1 MGLKIMRMRFRNR
14 ENKET
19 INGHCGLACRKC
31 GGKGA
36 RLRFAG
42 FGARSQPSF
51 TSADAASRCSAGLR
65 RLALVGNP
73 NVGKSVIF
81 GELTGRYAVVSNYP
95 GTTVEVSRG
104 QGLIG
109 GRLYDI
115 TDTPGINSLTP
126 LSEDERVTRD
136 WLLHNRP
143 EAVLQVAD
151 AKNMRRNIILSLQL
165 AEMALPMVMALNM
178 QDEAHSRGIDVD
190 ASALQNALGI
200 RVVPTVAVEG
210 SGLQELKRALV
221 APSKSSLIVDYD
233 QRIEDALSEFE
244 SILGRSDGA
253 MLEDKCGVTLRS
265 LGLMYL
271 CGDPWLTEWL
281 GSNYGTGKM
290 EQLEALAQEV
300 RTAYNRSL
308 DYIIAEQRLK
318 VADGI
323 INRVV
328 SRRTATQSLGER
340 LGDLTT
346 RPLTGIPIFLAVVYL
361 IFKLVGQFGA
371 GTLVNL
377 IETDLFGNHI
387 LPWLSA
393 IIKDHVPWPLLQ
405 DALMG
410 KYGLISMGLTY
421 AIAIVMPIVGTFFL
435 AFGLLEDSG
444 YLPRLTVMANRIFR
458 LIGLNGKAVL
468 PMVLGLGCATMA
480 TLTTRILDSKKE
492 RLIATILLALGIPC
506 SAQLGVMLGMI
517 SWLSAGALV
526 FVMTV
531 VAFQLFLVGWLASII
546 LPGERADFIQ
556 ELSPIRWPQIS
567 NIVWKTL
574 LRVKWFLAEAVPYFL
589 AGTFLLFILDATGG
603 LASIIRLSAP
613 VISGLLGLPDRAV
626 EFFILGFMRRD
637 YGAAGL
643 YALARQGILTRH
655 QMIVSLVTITLF
667 VPCIAN
673 FFIIIKERGLTTA
686 LAIVAFILPY
696 AVLNG
701 WLVRLILSIGV
712 IPL

>member
-1 MGLKIMRMRFRNR
+1 MRIWGGK
-14 ENKET
+14 NKGT
-19 INGHCGLACRKC
+19 IEGHCGFNCRKC
-31 GGKGA
+31 HAGGTKAQRHRGTKGSGP
-36 RLRFAG
+36 FAG
-42 FGARSQPSF
+42 QAQRRKGGEL
-51 TSADAASRCSAGLR
+51 CSAGLR

-104 QGLIG
+104 HGLIDG
-109 GRLYDI
+109 HVYDI

-151 AKNMRRNIILSLQL
+151 AKNMYRTIMLSLQL
-165 AEMALPMVMALNM
+165 AEMGMPMVMALNM
-178 QDEAHSRGIDVD
+178 QDEARNRGIEVD
-190 ASALQNALGI
+190 AAALQSALGI
-200 RVVPTVAVEG
+200 KVIPTVAVEG
-210 SGLQELKRALV
+210 SGLQELRRAV
-221 APSKSSLIVDYD
+221 ATASRAGVAIEYD
-233 QRIEDALSEFE
+233 QHIEDALSEFE
-244 SILGRSDGA
+244 SILASPDGA
-253 MLEDKCGVTLRS
+253 SVSIDSPGVTLRS

-271 CGDPWLTEWL
+271 CGDPWLAEWL
-281 GSNYGTGKM
+281 GSNYGSDKM
-290 EQLEALAQEV
+290 ERLEDLAQGV
-300 RTAYNRSL
+300 RAAYNRPL
-308 DYIIAEQRLK
+308 DYVIAQCRLK
-318 VADGI
+318 AADDIVKRIVTRGA
-323 INRVV
+323 
-328 SRRTATQSLGER
+328 ATENIGQW

-346 RPLTGIPIFLAVVYL
+346 RPLTGIPIFLAVIYL
-361 IFKLVGQFGA
+361 VFKLVGQFGA
-371 GTLVNL
+371 GTLVDL
-377 IETDLFGNHI
+377 IETNLFGNHI

-393 IIKDHVPWPLLQ
+393 VIKGHLPWPLLQ
-405 DALMG
+405 DALIG

-444 YLPRLTVMANRIFR
+444 YLPRLTVMANRVFR

-480 TLTTRILDSKKE
+480 TLTTRILDSRKE

-506 SAQLGVMLGMI
+506 SAQLGVMLGMT
-517 SWLSAGALV
+517 SWLSVGAMM
-526 FVMTV
+526 FV
-531 VAFQLFLVGWLASII
+531 VAVVGFQLFVVGWLASMI
-546 LPGERADFIQ
+546 LPGERSDFIQ
-556 ELSPIRWPQIS
+556 ELPPIRWPQIS
-567 NIVWKTL
+567 NIVIKTL

-589 AGTFLLFILDATGG
+589 AGTLLLFTLDATGAMG
-603 LASIIRLSAP
+603 AIIRVSAP
-613 VISGLLGLPDRAV
+613 VVSGMLGLPDKAV

-643 YALARQGILTRH
+643 YDLARQGILTRH

-667 VPCIAN
+667 VPCVAN
-673 FFIIIKERGLTTA
+673 FFIIIKERGLATA

-696 AVLNG
+696 AILNG
-701 WLVRLILSIGV
+701 WLVRLILSTGV